1 MRKVEIEFV
10 SEQQYHDDRESSKL
24 KASGQFEVID
34 GIKTITYTEP
44 DEEMGKSETVVKVIN
59 NNFIEMT
66 RKGVY
71 ETTFLIEE
79 GKTHSCIYKTPFG
92 EMNMDIVATR
102 VNAQIPDVSGKILL
116 CYRLESNSE
125 IIGENNLL
133 LKINEF

>member
-1 MRKVEIEFV
+1 MRNVEIEFV
-10 SEQQYHDDRESSKL
+10 SEQQYHDDRDSSKL
-24 KASGQFEVID
+24 KAKGHFEVVD

-44 DEEMGKSETVVKVIN
+44 DSEMGNSETVVRVIN
-59 NNFIEMT
+59 DNFIEMT

-71 ETTFLIEE
+71 EATFLIEE

-116 CYRLESNSE
+116 CYHLESNGE
-125 IIGENNLL
+125 PIGENNLL
-133 LKINEF
+133 MKINEV

>member
-24 KASGQFEVID
+24 KASGTMEDID
-34 GIKTITYTEP
+34 GIKVISYTEP
-44 DEEMGKSETVVKVIN
+44 DNEMGKCETVVKIIN
-59 NNFIEMT
+59 NHFIEMS

-71 ETTFLIEE
+71 DTNFLIEV
-79 GKTHSCIYKTPFG
+79 GKTHSCIYRTPFG

-102 VNAQIPDVSGKILL
+102 VNANIPDCSGKILL
-116 CYRLESNSE
+116 CYRLESNRE

-133 LKINEF
+133 MKINEV

>member
-24 KASGQFEVID
+24 KAIGQLEVID
-34 GIKTITYTEP
+34 GVKAITYTEP
-44 DEEMGKSETVVKVIN
+44 DEEMGKSETVVKIIN
-59 NNFIEMT
+59 DNFIEMT

-79 GKTHSCIYKTPFG
+79 GKTHSCVYKTPFG

-133 LKINEF
+133 MKINEV

>member
-24 KASGQFEVID
+24 KASGTMEDID
-34 GIKTITYTEP
+34 GIKVISYTEP
-44 DEEMGKSETVVKVIN
+44 DNEMGKCETVVKIIN
-59 NNFIEMT
+59 NHFIEMS

-71 ETTFLIEE
+71 ETNFLIEE
-79 GKTHSCIYKTPFG
+79 GKTHSCIYRTPFG

-102 VNAQIPDVSGKILL
+102 VNANIPDCSGKILL
-116 CYRLESNSE
+116 CYRLESNRE

-133 LKINEF
+133 MKINEV

>member
-24 KASGQFEVID
+24 KAPGTMEDID
-34 GIKTITYTEP
+34 GIKVISYTEP
-44 DEEMGKSETVVKVIN
+44 DDEMGKCETVVKIIN
-59 NNFIEMT
+59 NHFIEMS

-102 VNAQIPDVSGKILL
+102 VNANIPDCSGKILL
-116 CYRLESNSE
+116 CYNLESNSE

-133 LKINEF
+133 MKINEI

>member
-1 MRKVEIEFV
+1 MRNVEIEFV

-24 KASGQFEVID
+24 KARGTMQEID
-34 GIKTITYTEP
+34 GLKVITYTEP
-44 DEEMGKSETVVKVIN
+44 DSEMGKAETIVKIIN
-59 NNFIEMT
+59 SNFIEMS

-79 GKTHSCIYKTPFG
+79 GKTHPCIYRTPFG
-92 EMNMDIVATR
+92 EMPMEITAQR

-116 CYRLESNSE
+116 CYTLQSNGE

-133 LKINEF
+133 MKINEV

>member
-1 MRKVEIEFV
+1 MRKVEIEFI

-24 KASGQFEVID
+24 KAIGQFEIVD
-34 GIKTITYTEP
+34 GVKTITYTEP
-44 DEEMGKSETVVKVIN
+44 DEEMGKSETIVKVIN

-71 ETTFLIEE
+71 ETSFLIEE
-79 GKTHSCIYKTPFG
+79 DKTHSCVYKTPFG

-133 LKINEF
+133 LKINEI

>member
-24 KASGQFEVID
+24 KAHGTLQEID
-34 GIKTITYTEP
+34 GVKIISYTEP
-44 DEEMGKSETVVKVIN
+44 DGEMNNCETVVKVIN
-59 NNFIEMT
+59 NNFIEMS

-92 EMNMDIVATR
+92 EMEMDIVAGR
-102 VNAQIPDVSGKILL
+102 VNANIPDVSGKILL
-116 CYRLESNSE
+116 CYTLQSNGQ

-133 LKINEF
+133 MKINEV

>member
-10 SEQQYHDDRESSKL
+10 SEQQYHDDCESSKL
-24 KASGQFEVID
+24 KASGTMEDID
-34 GIKTITYTEP
+34 GIKVISYTEP
-44 DEEMGKSETVVKVIN
+44 DDEMGKCETVVKIIN
-59 NNFIEMT
+59 NHFIEMS

-79 GKTHSCIYKTPFG
+79 GKTHSCVYRTPFG

-102 VNAQIPDVSGKILL
+102 VNANIPDCSGKILL
-116 CYRLESNSE
+116 CYRLESNRE

-133 LKINEF
+133 MKINEV

>member
-24 KASGQFEVID
+24 KAHGNLQEID
-34 GIKTITYTEP
+34 GFKVISYTEP
-44 DEEMGKSETVVKVIN
+44 DNEMGNCQTVIKIVN
-59 NNFIEMT
+59 NNFIEMS

-92 EMNMDIVATR
+92 EMNMEIDAQR
-102 VNAQIPDVSGKILL
+102 VNVQIPDVSGKILL
-116 CYRLESNSE
+116 CYTLKNNGE

-133 LKINEF
+133 MKINEV

>member
-1 MRKVEIEFV
+1 MRNVEIEFV

-24 KASGQFEVID
+24 KARGTMQEID
-34 GIKTITYTEP
+34 GIKIISYAEP
-44 DEEMGKSETVVKVIN
+44 DSEMGKCETIVKVIN
-59 NNFIEMT
+59 NNFIEMS

-79 GKTHSCIYKTPFG
+79 GKTHSCIYRTPFG
-92 EMNMDIVATR
+92 EMPMEIVAKR

-116 CYRLESNSE
+116 CYTLESNGE

-133 LKINEF
+133 MKINEV

>member
-1 MRKVEIEFV
+1 MRNVEIEFV

-24 KASGQFEVID
+24 KACGTVEEID
-34 GIKTITYTEP
+34 GIKLITYLEP
-44 DEEMGKSETVVKVIN
+44 DSEMGKCETVVKIIN
-59 NNFIEMT
+59 QNFVEMS

-79 GKTHSCIYKTPFG
+79 GKTHPSVYKTPFG
-92 EMNMDIVATR
+92 EMPIEITAQR

-116 CYRLESNSE
+116 CYTLKSNGE

-133 LKINEF
+133 MKINEV

>member
-24 KASGQFEVID
+24 KASGTMEDID
-34 GIKTITYTEP
+34 GIKVISYTEP
-44 DEEMGKSETVVKVIN
+44 DDEMGKCETVVKIIN
-59 NNFIEMT
+59 NHFIEMS

-79 GKTHSCIYKTPFG
+79 GKTHSCVYRTPFG

-102 VNAQIPDVSGKILL
+102 VNANIPDCSGKILL
-116 CYRLESNSE
+116 CYRLESNKE

-133 LKINEF
+133 MKINEV

>member
-24 KASGQFEVID
+24 KASGTMEDID
-34 GIKTITYTEP
+34 GIKVISYTEP
-44 DEEMGKSETVVKVIN
+44 DDEMGKCETVVKIIN
-59 NNFIEMT
+59 NNFIEMS

-102 VNAQIPDVSGKILL
+102 VNANIPDCSGKILL
-116 CYRLESNSE
+116 CYRLESNRE

-133 LKINEF
+133 MKINEV

>member
-10 SEQQYHDDRESSKL
+10 SEQQYYDDRESSKL
-24 KASGQFEVID
+24 KASGTMEDID
-34 GIKTITYTEP
+34 GIKVISYTEP
-44 DEEMGKSETVVKVIN
+44 DDEMGKCETVVKIIN
-59 NNFIEMT
+59 NHFIEMS

-79 GKTHSCIYKTPFG
+79 GKTHSCVYRTPFG

-102 VNAQIPDVSGKILL
+102 VNANIPDCSGKILL
-116 CYRLESNSE
+116 CYRLESNKE

-133 LKINEF
+133 MKINEV

>member
-24 KASGQFEVID
+24 KAQGVMEEID
-34 GIKTITYTEP
+34 GVKTISYTEP
-44 DEEMGKSETVVKVIN
+44 DDEMGKCETVVKVIN
-59 NNFIEMT
+59 DHFIEMS

-79 GKTHSCIYKTPFG
+79 GKTHSCIYRTPFG
-92 EMNMDIVATR
+92 EMNMDIVAQR
-102 VNAQIPDVSGKILL
+102 VNAFIPDTSGKILL
-116 CYRLESNSE
+116 CYTLQSNGE

-133 LKINEF
+133 MKINEV

>member
-1 MRKVEIEFV
+1 MRKIEIEFV

-24 KASGQFEVID
+24 KANGQFEVVD

-44 DEEMGKSETVVKVIN
+44 DEEMGKSKTVVKIIN
-59 NNFIEMT
+59 DNFIEMT

-79 GKTHSCIYKTPFG
+79 GKTHSCVYRTPFG

-133 LKINEF
+133 MKINEV

>member
-24 KASGQFEVID
+24 KASGTMEDID
-34 GIKTITYTEP
+34 GIKVISFTEP
-44 DEEMGKSETVVKVIN
+44 DNEMGKCETVVKNIN
-59 NNFIEMT
+59 NNFIEMS

-79 GKTHSCIYKTPFG
+79 GKTHSCVYRTPFG

-102 VNAQIPDVSGKILL
+102 VNANIPDCSGKILL
-116 CYRLESNSE
+116 CYRLESNRE

-133 LKINEF
+133 MKINEV

>member
-1 MRKVEIEFV
+1 MKKVEIEFV

-24 KASGQFEVID
+24 KAMGQFQVID
-34 GIKTITYTEP
+34 GVKTISYTEP
-44 DEEMGKSETVVKVIN
+44 DEEMGKSETVIKVIN
-59 NNFIEMT
+59 DNFIEMT

-71 ETTFLIEE
+71 ETSFLIEE

-133 LKINEF
+133 LKINEI

>member
-1 MRKVEIEFV
+1 MRNVEIEFV

-24 KASGQFEVID
+24 KASGTMEDID
-34 GIKTITYTEP
+34 GIKVISYTEP
-44 DEEMGKSETVVKVIN
+44 DDEMGKCETVVKIIN
-59 NNFIEMT
+59 NHFIEMS

-79 GKTHSCIYKTPFG
+79 GKTHSCIYRTPFG

-102 VNAQIPDVSGKILL
+102 VNANIPDCSGKILL
-116 CYRLESNSE
+116 CYRLESNRE

-133 LKINEF
+133 MKINEV

>member
-24 KASGQFEVID
+24 KAQGTMEEID
-34 GIKTITYTEP
+34 GIKVISYTEP
-44 DEEMGKSETVVKVIN
+44 DDEMGKCETNVKVIN
-59 NNFIEMT
+59 NNFIEMS

-71 ETTFLIEE
+71 ETAFLIEE
-79 GKTHSCIYKTPFG
+79 GRTHTCIYRTPFG

-102 VNAQIPDVSGKILL
+102 VNANIPDCSGKILL
-116 CYRLESNSE
+116 CYRLESNRE

-133 LKINEF
+133 MKINEV